1 MAALDRRAFL
11 RTLGLAP
18 LVGLQS
24 CASELQRASTRAQI
38 EYGPATFEVDA
49 HSALVWHRLTAPGR
63 VRIEYAAV
71 AGAAAPL
78 RTPSVEVTADSDL
91 TVAVALDRLVP
102 DREYQF
108 RAVVEGASDPG
119 PLGRFRTAPV
129 AADEFTFAW
138 SADIEAGHQPFTIFD
153 GMARRAPRFLVL
165 LGDTVYADFP
175 RTSFEPTL
183 AYYRYKHRENRDDR
197 HQASFLGST
206 PVYAMWDDHEVQ
218 NDFNSTN
225 PYIAQGR
232 QAFGEYWPVRGT
244 DVLYRRFAWGSGAD
258 FFALDCRQYR
268 SPQSDPEGPAKT
280 MLGARQKAWLKDE
293 LRASRAPAKFLL
305 SSVPLQGPW
314 GADRWAGYATE
325 RDELLRFVRQ
335 ERIGGVIVLSGDVHT
350 AVDIELDG
358 GPREF
363 VAGPLGAWPSCR
375 IAPRI
380 RPLLEASGRFFICD
394 AFNCGLVTVRPQA
407 SPPEVE
413 VRYVDAADAVRYT
426 TRVALA

>member
-1 MAALDRRAFL
+1 
-11 RTLGLAP
+11 
-18 LVGLQS
+18 
-24 CASELQRASTRAQI
+24 
-38 EYGPATFEVDA
+38 
-49 HSALVWHRLTAPGR
+49 
-63 VRIEYAAV
+63 
-71 AGAAAPL
+71 
-78 RTPSVEVTADSDL
+78 
-91 TVAVALDRLVP
+91 
-102 DREYQF
+102 
-108 RAVVEGASDPG
+108 
-119 PLGRFRTAPV
+119 V

-153 GMARRAPRFLVL
+153 ALTDRAPRFLVF

-183 AYYRYKHRENRDDR
+183 TYYRYKHRENRDDR
-197 HQASFLGST
+197 YLGRFLTTT

-232 QAFGEYWPVRGT
+232 QAFGEYWPVRGA

-280 MLGARQKAWLKDE
+280 MLGARQKAWLKDG

-325 RDELLRFVRQ
+325 RDELLRFVRE
-335 ERIGGVIVLSGDVHT
+335 ERIPGVIVLSGDVHT

-363 VAGPLGAWPSCR
+363 VAGPLAAWPSCR

>member
-1 MAALDRRAFL
+1 MNVAA
-11 RTLGLAP
+11 T
-18 LVGLQS
+18 
-24 CASELQRASTRAQI
+24 ST
-38 EYGPATFEVDA
+38 GPAIRLE
-49 HSALVWHRLTAPGR
+49 ALRKRYGR
-63 VRIEYAAV
+63 
-71 AGAAAPL
+71 
-78 RTPSVEVTADSDL
+78 T
-91 TVAVALDRLVP
+91 VALDGLVP

-129 AADEFTFAW
+129 AAEEFTFAW

-153 GMARRAPRFLVL
+153 ALARRAPRFLVF

-183 AYYRYKHRENRDDR
+183 AYYRYKHRENHDDR
-197 HQASFLGST
+197 HLGRFLGGT

-232 QAFGEYWPVRGT
+232 QAFEEYWPVRGT
-244 DVLYRRFAWGSGAD
+244 DVLYRRFAWGTGAD

-280 MLGARQKAWLKDE
+280 MLGARQKAWLKDG

-325 RDELLRFVRQ
+325 RDELLRFVRD
-335 ERIGGVIVLSGDVHT
+335 ERIRGVIVLSGDVHT

-363 VAGPLGAWPSCR
+363 VAGPLAAWPSCR

-380 RPLLEASGRFFICD
+380 RPLLETSGRFFICD

-413 VRYVDAADAVRYT
+413 VRYVDATDAVRYT